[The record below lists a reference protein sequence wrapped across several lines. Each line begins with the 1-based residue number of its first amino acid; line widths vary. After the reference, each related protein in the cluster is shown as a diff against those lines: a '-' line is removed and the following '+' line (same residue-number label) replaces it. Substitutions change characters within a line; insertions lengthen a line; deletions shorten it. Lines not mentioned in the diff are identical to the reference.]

1 MIDINSFVPI
11 TKAYIDPGTGS
22 MLFTVLI
29 GLISAG
35 IYAFRGLLI
44 KLRYSFSKDKTKIN
58 DDVLPY
64 VIYAESKRYWNSFKS
79 ICDEFEKRNIDVTYY
94 TSSKDDPVFNQEY
107 KHIKPECIGE
117 SNSAFAKL
125 NMLKA
130 NIVLSTTPSLDV
142 YQWKRSKNVKYYV
155 HIPHMANDITTYRM
169 FGIDYYD
176 AILTSNE
183 FQIEQVRKLE
193 ELRNLPPKDM
203 KAVGLTY
210 FDEMKKRLDS
220 VPKVNNDI
228 PVVLLAPSWGPSSI
242 LNKYGSKIIDS
253 LKETGYQIVVRPHPQ
268 SYTSEKDMLDN
279 LMKKYPNIEW
289 NKDNDNFD
297 ILNKADILISD
308 FSGVIFDFS
317 LVFDKP
323 VIYADTS
330 FDYSIYDAY
339 WLKEGLWTFKA
350 LPELGEQLKEDNLF
364 EIKSIIDNC
373 LNDNKYQ
380 LGRNKIRNEAWF
392 NIRSSAKEIVD
403 YLENKEEELTK

>member
-1 MIDINSFVPI
+1 MINTNFIKI
-11 TKAYIDPGTGS
+11 TQAYIDPGTGS

-35 IYAFRGLLI
+35 IYAFRGLII
-44 KLRYSFSKDKTKIN
+44 KLRYSFSKDKSKIN
-58 DDVLPY
+58 DDTQAY
-64 VIYAESKRYWNSFKS
+64 VIYAESKRYWNIFKS
-79 ICDEFEKRNIDVTYY
+79 VCDEFENRKIELAYL
-94 TSSKDDPVFNQEY
+94 TSSKDDLCFNQKFKY
-107 KHIKPECIGE
+107 VKPEYIGE
-117 SNSAFAKL
+117 GNPSFAKL

-130 NIVLSTTPSLDV
+130 NIVVSTTPSLDV

-155 HIPHMANDITTYRM
+155 HIPHAVSDLTMYRM

-176 AILTSNE
+176 AILTSND
-183 FQIEQVRKLE
+183 FQIEQVRRLE
-193 ELRNLPPKDM
+193 ELRNLPTKDM

-210 FDEMKKRLDS
+210 FDSMKARLDLTE
-220 VPKVNNDI
+220 KTHNDV

-253 LKETGYQIVVRPHPQ
+253 LIKTGYQIVVRPHPQ

-339 WLKEGLWTFKA
+339 WLNEEFWTFKV
-350 LPELGEQLKEDNLF
+350 LPELGEQLKEESLS

-380 LGRNKIRNEAWF
+380 LGRNRVRNEAWF
-392 NIRSSAKEIVD
+392 NIGNSAKDIVD
-403 YLENKEEELTK
+403 FLVEKQKEVLTK